1 MGLSLFVASILIFIL
16 VELMPGDVARIIM
29 GQYATPE
36 ALSALRQKLGLN
48 KPPYIRYLL
57 WLSQMLRGNFGES
70 LYMEGVKIGPLVWRR
85 ALNSA
90 LLAFT
95 GLVFFTPISLLLG
108 VVAGI
113 KEGKWLSSLISI
125 SGLFALSIPSFVTG
139 IFLIVIFSLVFHLL
153 PASSSIPPDITIF
166 QSLDRLVLPAV
177 SVSLVMFGYVAR
189 MTRSSMMT
197 VLRSNY
203 IRTAVLKGLPR
214 RYVIFKHA
222 LKNAL
227 LPSVTVIGMNI
238 GWLFGGLIVVETLFG
253 YPGIGHLLVLAL
265 QSRDIPLVEV
275 IMFLIVFVYLVANFV
290 TDLIYSVLNPRI
302 NVRE

>member
-1 MGLSLFVASILIFIL
+1 MLKFLGRRLLFIGLSLFVASILIFIL
-16 VELMPGDVARIIM
+16 VELMPGDVAKVIM

-57 WLSQMLRGNFGES
+57 WLSQMLHGNFGES

-90 LLAFT
+90 LLAFV
-95 GLVFFTPISLLLG
+95 GLVFFVPISLLLG

-125 SGLFALSIPSFVTG
+125 SG
-139 IFLIVIFSLVFHLL
+139 
-153 PASSSIPPDITIF
+153 PATSNIPPDSTIF
-166 QSLDRLVLPAV
+166 QSLDCLVLPAV
-177 SVSLVMFGYVAR
+177 SVTLVMFGYVAR
-189 MTRSSMMT
+189 MTRSSMIT

-214 RYVIFKHA
+214 RYIIFKHA

-238 GWLFGGLIVVETLFG
+238 GWLFGGLVVVEALFG
-253 YPGIGHLLVLAL
+253 YPGIGFLLVLAL
-265 QSRDIPLVEV
+265 QSRDIPLIEV
-275 IMFLIVFVYLVANFV
+275 IMLLIIFVYLVANFV